1 MKKRI
6 LVPVGIVLM
15 VLLLSGCATRTVE
28 EMYSLPRRSAQNSSL
43 RAAVESAMEGFAY
56 AAPVSGQN
64 RESVQTADLDGDGK
78 DEYLV
83 FAKGDNNDSLEI
95 LVFKQ
100 IDDKYEHWESITC
113 KGADY
118 EQVQYANI
126 DDKPGCELVVG
137 TRIHEKVTRTVAI
150 YSFATNQ
157 AEKLKS
163 IIYLKYILCDLNQDG
178 SSELMIVQNGSA
190 ESDVGSVRLYSYVDG
205 SVLGSVEAKLSVS
218 PDQIQRIAVNRLSGG
233 EPAVYMASAY
243 NESTIITDIFAIKS
257 GVFSNISQSSE
268 FGTSMQTMRNYYV
281 YAEDIDSDGILEL
294 PSLVPMMYNLT
305 EQNMVRWFGMDIN
318 GNEVNKLFTF
328 HNFVEGWYIVLN
340 SDWIDRFAAEKDGNV
355 YTFYMWNNSYGTAVP
370 VFCLYAFTG
379 RDRDI
384 LAAEQNRFA
393 LYRGEDIV
401 FAAKLES
408 GSAIYGITESYL
420 QANFHLIHQNWLTA
434 ES

>member
-6 LVPVGIVLM
+6 LVPVGIILLI
-15 VLLLSGCATRTVE
+15 LLLNGCATRTVE
-28 EMYSLPRRSAQNSSL
+28 EMYSLPRRSAQNSNL
-43 RAAVESAMEGFAY
+43 RTVVESAMEGYVY
-56 AAPVSGQN
+56 AAPISGQN
-64 RESVQTADLDGDGK
+64 RESVQAADLDGDGK
-78 DEYLV
+78 EEYLV

-95 LVFKQ
+95 LLFKQ
-100 IDDKYEHWESITC
+100 MDDKYDLWESITC
-113 KGADY
+113 KGADF

-126 DDKPGCELVVG
+126 DNMPGFELVVG
-137 TRIHEKVTRTVAI
+137 TRIHEKVTRTVSI
-150 YSFATNQ
+150 YSFASNQ
-157 AEKLKS
+157 AEKIKS

-190 ESDVGSVRLYSYVDG
+190 ESDNGSVRLYSYTDG

-218 PDQIQRIAVNRLSGG
+218 PDQIRRIAVNRLSSG
-233 EPAVYMASAY
+233 EPAVYVASSY
-243 NESTIITDIFAIKS
+243 NESTVITDIFAIKS
-257 GVFSNISQSSE
+257 GLFTNISQSSE

-305 EQNMVRWFGMDIN
+305 EQNMVRWFGMDVN
-318 GNEVNKLFTF
+318 GDEVNKLFTF
-328 HNFVEGWYIVLN
+328 HNFVDGWYIVLN
-340 SDWIDRFAAEKDGNV
+340 SDWIDRFAAEKDGNI
-355 YTFYMWNNSYGTAVP
+355 YMFYMWNNSYGTAVP
-370 VFCLYAFTG
+370 VFSLYTFTG

-393 LYRGEDIV
+393 LYRGEDVV

-420 QANFHLIHQNWLTA
+420 QANFHLIRQDWLAA